1 MRKKDKL
8 NGMIDEMRDLHEN
21 RGGEPDK
28 NRMEQSVIRRLVSGI
43 RIRRIIIALLVV
55 FIVAALIA
63 GVYWKFFRPY
73 KVRDNGVTWKIGD
86 IEVTTTVPDDEDET
100 RKISHWVGYYDP
112 LLRESSSFRIV
123 EPYESIEGSAFIVDV
138 NIDDDRY
145 LLFPGT
151 EKPRNMCFNV
161 LGSQAKATREIDA
174 LAKEMLSVKL
184 WPAPLWR
191 LRPVVKLLKDRKY
204 GLISPGPYSGLSDA
218 SKLYY
223 GDESVYTLRGVTWG
237 SDFCTVNLTAWQDH
251 FVVQPFIS
259 SQFTLLGN
267 ESGYTAY
274 QTEKHWGSYVNKD
287 IVLSKKSL
295 WMHSQFLELSQR
307 SVSPDFSRSLS
318 EVVDALWEHGPD
330 SLQSA
335 SLNEQRM
342 MLRPWYEE
350 GWEPEMEVR
359 RNEYRNTRPDLIP
372 CTIGGVDVSRP
383 SWPERYRMRLGRG
396 ETSLNIESNYTSVG
410 TYVDV
415 KVNDEDKLKFY
426 IRHEKPYP
434 VLETTF
440 DEETEAL
447 LTEAA
452 DIASA
457 VLAEPESAW
466 PEGKVPEPY
475 LESWLG
481 AIASRRI
488 VLETESHRTFVNSEV
503 HWQGDDVAMVVN
515 FGEYDDIDMD
525 VLFRSDGFEL
535 LLKSSKS
542 LLTSKPDR
550 GLFLHRAPGGREEVL
565 TTREIERLH
574 SLVAALDAIQEY
586 EVARVSPQSEA
597 SKEGDLDHVVPEGV
611 LPGIEELRRFL
622 ANPEVPPV
630 KTFTELPGIDWD
642 YAAVLERDKYL
653 FP

>member
-1 MRKKDKL
+1 MQKNDEL

-43 RIRRIIIALLVV
+43 RIGRIIIALLVV
-55 FIVAALIA
+55 FIAAALIA

-73 KVRDNGVTWKIGD
+73 RVIDNGVTWKIGD

-145 LLFPGT
+145 LLFPDT
-151 EKPRNMCFNV
+151 EKPRNMCFSV
-161 LGSQAKATREIDA
+161 YGSQAKATREIDA
-174 LAKEMLSVKL
+174 LAKKMLSVKL
-184 WPAPLWR
+184 WPVPLWK

-204 GLISPGPYSGLSDA
+204 GLISPGPYSCYITATKKHFGNE
-218 SKLYY
+218 Y
-223 GDESVYTLRGVTWG
+223 VYTLRGLDWG
-237 SDFCTVNLTAWQDH
+237 AAYLVNLTIWPDH
-251 FVVQPFIS
+251 FAIQPS
-259 SQFTLLGN
+259 TSGQFTLLGD

-274 QTEKHWGSYVNKD
+274 QQEKYWGSNVKEK
-287 IVLSKKSL
+287 IVRSKKTL
-295 WMHSQFLELSQR
+295 WMHPYFLELSPCR
-307 SVSPDFSRSLS
+307 VSPDFSRSLS
-318 EVVDALWEHGPD
+318 EVVDVLWQHGPD

-342 MLRPWYEE
+342 MIKPWYWE
-350 GWEPEMEVR
+350 GYEPEMEVR

-383 SWPERYRMRLGRG
+383 SRPERYVMRLGRG
-396 ETSLNIESNYTSVG
+396 ETSLNINSNYTSVG

-415 KVNDEDKLKFY
+415 KVNDEDRLKFY

-457 VLAEPESAW
+457 VLAEPASAW
-466 PEGKVPEPY
+466 PEGRVPEPY

-503 HWQGDDVAMVVN
+503 HWQGDDVAMAVS

-597 SKEGDLDHVVPEGV
+597 SKEGDLDNVVPEGV